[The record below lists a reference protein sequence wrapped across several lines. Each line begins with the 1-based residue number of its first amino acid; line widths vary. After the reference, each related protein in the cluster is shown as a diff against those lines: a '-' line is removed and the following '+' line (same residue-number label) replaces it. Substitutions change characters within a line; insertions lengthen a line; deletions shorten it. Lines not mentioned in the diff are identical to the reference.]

1 MHGRHATA
9 TTPPGLSVPKERNN
23 VGTPTEH
30 AVALLSMPLDNSYTG
45 ARMTVADALAWGAS
59 HAAQARDEAA
69 AARAAAESAVA
80 QLAGLQAAVG
90 HLADVVGAAHGVDP
104 EALTQSVRAAV
115 FEAVASSVSVTGSLS
130 VVAQPAPTDSAGS
143 AGPTDSA
150 DSAAPAPPPAP
161 APDPP
166 APTEGG
172 SL

>member
-69 AARAAAESAVA
+69 AARAA
-80 QLAGLQAAVG
+80 
-90 HLADVVGAAHGVDP
+90 
-104 EALTQSVRAAV
+104 V

-150 DSAAPAPPPAP
+150 GSAAPAPPPAP